1 LHACRAKRGVRALS
15 GRRALESIERPDG
28 RAVEL
33 GYDGAGDLES
43 IATSDDSVTVEY
55 WPTGNPKRIAT
66 SACVELTY
74 GSGDYDGPLQLQE
87 TWSGPVVGSVART
100 YNRDFRDSTQSVN
113 GQQTV
118 TFAYDADGLVTRA
131 GDLAVVRSAASGRVD
146 STQLVGVT
154 GRQDYSAY
162 GELANLGYRFGG
174 STVFQQSM
182 VRDAL
187 GRITALQE
195 VAFGT
200 DSLYGHRYD
209 DAGRLYAV
217 TTNGDT
223 TARYWYDAN
232 GNCTAFQGRTA
243 TDTATAD
250 YDEQDRLLRYR
261 DTRYSYTAA
270 GELSLAVT
278 GADTTRYTYDA
289 LGNLQRVVANG
300 DTIGYL
306 VDGRN
311 RRVGRTLNGRL
322 VQGWLYQNGLNPVA
336 ELDSAG
342 NVVARYVYGTR
353 GHVPD
358 YVVKGGST
366 YRLITDQLGSV
377 RGVVNAATGAVAE
390 RIDYD
395 AWGNVT
401 LDTNPGFVSLGYAG
415 GLRDTAKELVRF
427 GARDYDPSVGRWT
440 CKDPIGFAGGASN
453 MFMYANNAPVACAD
467 PGGMWPAAPNATT
480 PFNPPF
486 DRLADK
492 LAEKLRRT
500 RLVDETAISG
510 ALLRFPGDNANQNA
524 YRHVAASY
532 CLAREWG
539 PVVAIGAGLLWEV
552 RHPYPKDI
560 VTDVLNDI
568 EGATSDVEPMELWR
582 RGRFHYAYKRK

>member
-1 LHACRAKRGVRALS
+1 
-15 GRRALESIERPDG
+15 
-28 RAVEL
+28 
-33 GYDGAGDLES
+33 
-43 IATSDDSVTVEY
+43 
-55 WPTGNPKRIAT
+55 
-66 SACVELTY
+66 
-74 GSGDYDGPLQLQE
+74 
-87 TWSGPVVGSVART
+87 
-100 YNRDFRDSTQSVN
+100 
-113 GQQTV
+113 
-118 TFAYDADGLVTRA
+118 
-131 GDLAVVRSAASGRVD
+131 
-146 STQLVGVT
+146 VGVT

-162 GELANLGYRFGG
+162 GELANLDYRFDG

-200 DSLYGHRYD
+200 DSFYGYRYD

-232 GNCTAFQGRTA
+232 GNRTAFQGRTA

-270 GELSLAVT
+270 GEQSLAVT

-289 LGNLQRVVANG
+289 LGNLLSVVAIG
-300 DTIGYL
+300 DMIGYL

-358 YVVKGGST
+358 YVVKGAAT

-377 RGVVNAATGAVAE
+377 RGVVNATSGAVAE
-390 RIDYD
+390 QIDYD
-395 AWGNVT
+395 VWGRVKR
-401 LDTNPGFVSLGYAG
+401 DTDPGFVSLGYAG
-415 GLRDTAKELVRF
+415 GLRDTATGLVRLAQGTTTPAWGGGRARIRSGLEAGTLDSTHMCSQIPRTGSTVPACSVALRTRMLSRALRRWPGRF
-427 GARDYDPSVGRWT
+427 GMHAGLPARRPRVCLTSDQPTPGGTRGPRRSSRASTVHLPLSPRASCRSTGAYGLPVTISVSGSSGMTPLVIFEATSQDRNT
-440 CKDPIGFAGGASN
+440 EIRRHSGLAGGS
-453 MFMYANNAPVACAD
+453 
-467 PGGMWPAAPNATT
+467 PGGGSNRRHAP
-480 PFNPPF
+480 
-486 DRLADK
+486 
-492 LAEKLRRT
+492 RRGH
-500 RLVDETAISG
+500 DE
-510 ALLRFPGDNANQNA
+510 
-524 YRHVAASY
+524 
-532 CLAREWG
+532 
-539 PVVAIGAGLLWEV
+539 
-552 RHPYPKDI
+552 
-560 VTDVLNDI
+560 DVL
-568 EGATSDVEPMELWR
+568 AVVRSRCRTCSR
-582 RGRFHYAYKRK
+582 RMWIAGE